1 MYVVATCGV
10 FVVGVKCNASITV
23 DALTNIR
30 KEFAKHCQNIFCMRV
45 DEVKDVKVEYACDD
59 DPIVTALSFMDK
71 FTDAASNVIR
81 KNMTT
86 ALKDSIAEVYTN
98 MYEKEMQR
106 KVQTLH
112 EKLFG

>member
-10 FVVGVKCNASITV
+10 FVVGVKFTVIGVALNDIASV
-23 DALTNIR
+23 
-30 KEFAKHCQNIFCMRV
+30 FAKKCQHVFSLRD
-45 DEVKDVKVEYACDD
+45 DESYVKVENACDS

-71 FTDAASNVIR
+71 FTDAASKVIR
-81 KNMTT
+81 KQMTT
-86 ALKDSIAEVYTN
+86 ALKDSIAEVYTK

-106 KVQTLH
+106 KVQTVH